1 MLSFQVC
8 LQVNIHSTLYLRQD
22 WINPGEEVEDVEM
35 NLKAEQLPTTT
46 SATKTDTT
54 ARKREAC
61 GWTTFTA
68 TWTNMGKTHG
78 AVAGGGKQ
86 PISPLPPRFG
96 FGRGSMSKHLQRPRT
111 GLKGSSRQGE
121 TPLQRRRQT
130 HSLHPERAEPQLKSL
145 RKRVPPKGTHD
156 SPSLSGFG
164 LGQNISDHPSRCS
177 ILTRPA
183 SAEAVEPR
191 PKQPQRRSL

>member
-1 MLSFQVC
+1 MDNFHGDLDQHG
-8 LQVNIHSTLYLRQD
+8 QDTRRGGRWRQ
-22 WINPGEEVEDVEM
+22 
-35 NLKAEQLPTTT
+35 AE
-46 SATKTDTT
+46 
-54 ARKREAC
+54 
-61 GWTTFTA
+61 
-68 TWTNMGKTHG
+68 
-78 AVAGGGKQ
+78 

-164 LGQNISDHPSRCS
+164 LGQNISDHPSR
-177 ILTRPA
+177 LLYTYTRHLFFAYRVPTRAA